1 MDMLEIGTGSMNEF
15 QEQTHQSFWAALKSP
30 LIIGADITKMNQTSL
45 DILLNEEII
54 AINQD
59 DLGTA
64 ISYVPEL
71 SVEGNTQIWA
81 GPLTKGYVIL
91 ALNYGNMTTDILIPW
106 SKVPVLKTKS
116 PFRYGVRDVW
126 AGKELGVVTDSI
138 TLKNVSVAQTKVL
151 RLSSA

>member
-1 MDMLEIGTGSMNEF
+1 MLEIGTGSMNEF
-15 QEQTHQSFWAALKSP
+15 QEQTHQSFWAALRSP
-30 LIIGADITKMNQTSL
+30 LIIGADITKMNKTSL
-45 DILLNEEII
+45 DIPLNEEIT

-71 SVEGNTQIWA
+71 SLEGNTQIWA

-91 ALNYGNMTTDILIPW
+91 ALNYGNVTTDISIPW

-116 PFRYGVRDVW
+116 PFRYWVRDVW
-126 AGKELGVVTDSI
+126 AGKELGVVTDNI
-138 TLKNVSVAQTKVL
+138 MLKNVSVAQTKVL